1 MQSLQMHRN
10 GVYCNHNKETDR
22 RKPERKIEMTY
33 KYYMMKNK
41 LNDSK
46 ETFTEYCEK
55 YHSTWNSMNPGMQKQ
70 FVEVNYKFRF
80 AIHW

>member
-1 MQSLQMHRN
+1 MPEGQK
-10 GVYCNHNKETDR
+10 GVK
-22 RKPERKIEMTY
+22 KMTY

-46 ETFTEYCEK
+46 ETFREYCEK

-70 FVEVNYKFRF
+70 FVESNFKLRF
-80 AIHW
+80 AIQW

>member
-1 MQSLQMHRN
+1 
-10 GVYCNHNKETDR
+10 
-22 RKPERKIEMTY
+22 MTY

-46 ETFTEYCEK
+46 ETFREYCEN
-55 YHSTWNSMNPGMQKQ
+55 YHSTWDSMNPDMQKQ

-80 AIHW
+80 AIQW

>member
-1 MQSLQMHRN
+1 MRRI
-10 GVYCNHNKETDR
+10 GIYCNHSKGNGQAKAGKE
-22 RKPERKIEMTY
+22 KKMTY

-46 ETFTEYCEK
+46 ETFREYCER
-55 YHSTWNSMNPGMQKQ
+55 YHSTWDSMNPGMQKQ

-80 AIHW
+80 AIQW

>member
-1 MQSLQMHRN
+1 
-10 GVYCNHNKETDR
+10 
-22 RKPERKIEMTY
+22 MTY

-55 YHSTWNSMNPGMQKQ
+55 YHSTWNSMKPGMQKQ

-80 AIHW
+80 AIQW

>member
-1 MQSLQMHRN
+1 MVYTVITVKEN
-10 GVYCNHNKETDR
+10 GQAKAGKE
-22 RKPERKIEMTY
+22 KKMKY

-46 ETFTEYCEK
+46 ETFREYCEN
-55 YHSTWNSMNPGMQKQ
+55 YHSTWDSMNPGMQEQ

-80 AIHW
+80 AIQW

>member
-1 MQSLQMHRN
+1 MPEGQK
-10 GVYCNHNKETDR
+10 GVK
-22 RKPERKIEMTY
+22 KMTY

-46 ETFTEYCEK
+46 ETFREYCEN
-55 YHSTWNSMNPGMQKQ
+55 YHSTWNYMNPGMKKQ

-80 AIHW
+80 AIQW